1 MPIIRGAASDFTHYV
16 KSAAQLSGSSN
27 LRSVSSVAVSN
38 PAAVSSAAV
47 ASKVSLTVAARTVVS
62 AIAKR
67 GNSTVSAGIARKVF
81 SV

>member
-1 MPIIRGAASDFTHYV
+1 MPILRGAASDHTQYV

-27 LRSVSSVAVSN
+27 LRAASSAAVSN
-38 PAAVSSAAV
+38 PAAVSSVAV

-67 GNSTVSAGIARKVF
+67 GNSTVSVGIARKVF
-81 SV
+81 LV